1 MRPIQVLL
9 LVVLSV
15 CAPFSQA
22 AEIVVLDKV
31 LPAVAGKDKPLLTL
45 THAGLTHRLSLADLE
60 RLPMY
65 QTRLTTQW
73 GMSGMF
79 QGVLM
84 SDLLKTYRMTDAKRL
99 SISALDN
106 YDSTLAMREFQT
118 SAGFLA
124 TRLDG
129 KPIPPDN
136 KGPLILLWPSREEDA
151 LQGRAT
157 MSSWVWSIS
166 SIDAR

>member
-1 MRPIQVLL
+1 MRLIQILL
-9 LVVLSV
+9 LVVIAVCSTLSV
-15 CAPFSQA
+15 A
-22 AEIVVLDKV
+22 ADIVVLAKP
-31 LPAVAGKDKPLLTL
+31 LPAVTGKDKPLLTL
-45 THAGLTHRLSLADLE
+45 THAGMTYRLSLAEIE

-73 GMSGMF
+73 GMSGTF

-84 SDLLKTYRMTDAKRL
+84 SDLLKAYRMTDAKRL

-118 SAGFLA
+118 SQGFLA
-124 TRLDG
+124 TRLEG
-129 KPIPPDN
+129 KPIPLEN
-136 KGPLILLWPSREEDA
+136 KGPLILLWPSKEEDA

-157 MSSWVWSIS
+157 MTSWVWSIS
-166 SIDAR
+166 SIDAK